1 MELVEK
7 YKSKFQEFEAT
18 LNGQKANAS
27 HAIRQQAFQIF
38 EQLGIPS
45 SKNERYKYTNLNPL
59 FGKGF
64 EPIVKPIQ
72 PTIAKLQTFPFI
84 KSNRLV
90 FIDGLYSEQYSHI
103 IDKNIEISNLQQEF
117 KKGNETV
124 AKHFST
130 IANYDNE
137 SLVALNT
144 AFAND
149 GAFIHVPENVVVEN
163 PLLLIYLTSGNNE
176 NGIAQPRNL
185 FVIEKNAQ
193 VSVIESY
200 QNPNETNAF
209 SNKVSEIYIKENAQ
223 LNFYKLTMN
232 EPGYHHIGT
241 TAAVLEKYSRFN
253 ACTINFGGAL
263 VRNNLSAIF
272 KGENAEANLYG
283 IYVLN
288 NKDHVDN
295 HLFLDHAVPNCLS
308 NQLYKGL
315 IDDKATGVFNG
326 KIMVRQDAQKTN
338 AFQSNK
344 NMLLSEEATMNT
356 KPELEIYAD
365 DVKCSHGATIG
376 QMDKN
381 ALFYLKTRGLDDATA
396 KNIMFQAFVGEVI
409 EKVSIEPLKNYLL
422 EKLHE
427 KFEE

>member
-1 MELVEK
+1 MELFEK
-7 YKSKFQEFEAT
+7 YKRKFQEFEAM
-18 LNGQKANAS
+18 LNGQKANAT
-27 HAIRQQAFQIF
+27 HAVRQQAFQTF
-38 EQLGIPS
+38 EQLGIPTA
-45 SKNERYKYTNLNPL
+45 KNEAYKYTNLNPL

-64 EPIVKPIQ
+64 EPIVKS
-72 PTIAKLQTFPFI
+72 TELTVAKLHTFPFI

-90 FIDGLYSEQYSHI
+90 FIDGKYSEQYSHI
-103 IDKNIEISNLQQEF
+103 IDKNVVISNLQKEF
-117 KKGNETV
+117 HDNNPVVSEY
-124 AKHFST
+124 FSK
-130 IANYDNE
+130 IAAYNTE

-149 GAFIHVPENVVVEN
+149 GAFIHIPANTVLEN
-163 PLLLIYLTSGNNE
+163 PVLLIYLTSGNLE
-176 NGIAQPRNL
+176 TGIAQPRNL
-185 FVIEKNAQ
+185 IVVEKNAQ
-193 VSVIESY
+193 AQIIESY
-200 QNPNETNAF
+200 QNPNGTIAF
-209 SNKVSEIYIKENAQ
+209 SNKVTEIYLKENA
-223 LNFYKLTMN
+223 LLSFYKLMMN
-232 EPGYHHIGT
+232 EANYHHIGAT
-241 TAAVLEKYSRFN
+241 SAIQEKQSVLNVFTA
-253 ACTINFGGAL
+253 NFGGSL
-263 VRNNLSAIF
+263 VRNNLSTAF

-295 HLFLDHAVPNCLS
+295 HLFIDHAVPNCLS

-344 NMLLSEEATMNT
+344 NMLLSEDATINT